1 MRDDSR
7 MSITRRVYV
16 SMPADEWLTAAQN
29 ELKWKLVEK
38 IERLTIEGSRV
49 RTEIF
54 NDPRGSDSLASAFA
68 WSAQQAEDIMRRCI
82 GAVLIGLPRWTFDT
96 PEGIMKI
103 ATEFC
108 HYEGA
113 VARTLQ
119 LPMMVLVQKDV
130 QRRVVFNYSFGGLV
144 TEMPS
149 KVDASWL
156 AKKEFIA
163 PFGVWRRQLENR
175 RDVFLG
181 YSGASKAI
189 AKNIERRLADDDVT
203 VLDWQTD
210 FKPARR
216 ILEQIEEAG
225 ERCGAAVFLF
235 TKDDLLSTATPTADA
250 VPRDNVVFEA
260 GYFIRAKGKDR
271 VLIIREAGA
280 KMLADLGGDIY
291 GTLRDRS
298 KPGAMPELRRF
309 IMGL

>member
-1 MRDDSR
+1 MRDDSP

-54 NDPRGSDSLASAFA
+54 NDPRGSDSLSSSFA

-96 PEGIMKI
+96 PEGKVKV
-103 ATEFC
+103 ATDFC

-113 VARTLQ
+113 VAKTLQ
-119 LPMMVLVQKDV
+119 LPMMVLVQEDV
-130 QRRVVFNYSFGGLV
+130 QHRVVFNYSFGGLV
-144 TEMPS
+144 ADIPS
-149 KVDASWL
+149 EVNASWL
-156 AKKEFIA
+156 ADKKFNT
-163 PFGVWRRQLENR
+163 PFRVWKRQLENR

-189 AKNIERRLADDDVT
+189 AKNIKRRLADDGVT
-203 VLDWQTD
+203 VLDWRTD
-210 FKPARR
+210 FKPGRT
-216 ILEQIEEAG
+216 ILDQIEEAG
-225 ERCGAAVFLF
+225 ERCGAGVFLF
-235 TKDDLLSTATPTADA
+235 TKDDLLSTPKAEA

-280 KMLADLGGDIY
+280 KMPADLGGDIY

-309 IMGL
+309 IKAL